1 MITKIYKLFRAGLV
15 FCCAAAALTACS
27 PEKFD
32 GPNQAGIPSISGVDF
47 NMDID
52 QSVNQAT
59 FTANLPAQTYAIW
72 KINGNTYSTLN
83 PMNWSNS
90 KAGTYD
96 VELRLGNRNGF
107 SQGSI
112 SKQFTF
118 ENSQVDFTA
127 YYTRISRTWRIN
139 YAEQGHMGCGEPGTD
154 GSNWWSAAPGDK
166 ADWGVYDDRIT
177 FTAEGNYTY
186 DPGEGGTVYVNNG
199 SSLWPDYNTVTNPDG
214 SKADFMAPV
223 ETQSAGY
230 RFDVD
235 GDKIVL
241 ILDDETLFP
250 YISSDAQYA
259 NPVFTVTKL
268 TNSEMVLLY
277 EGEGI
282 TWRFMLTSKEDD
294 APKAFTGF
302 KANSE
307 FNMWKD
313 ITPVMSFYY
322 NPDPGWGNE
331 QTAAF
336 EALFEG
342 GDNNYNVTI
351 PQECFAEW
359 QAQVHFHTNL
369 VTSAANHYDFSC
381 ILSTDCDIDGVVV
394 KLTNED
400 DSEAIIDAHDVNLKA
415 GDDYVFWLSDIE
427 GKDLSPVKLV
437 FDFGHATGETHV
449 NIKNIVLKNHT
460 DDDGTVLPTDNPNG
474 PDNPE
479 QPSVNWVA
487 VDSPDNL
494 GAGFNTAGVMS
505 FWWADAGWSQVGD
518 PGFAYANGVYTIT
531 AVENGGSEWQGQCSI
546 TGVPLN
552 IEEGQA
558 YDVRVKIVASDD
570 LGRVTLKVN
579 KDPDVTNDPN
589 TLCYKGDFK
598 LEAGENYLEMIGVVA
613 KNGDELISF
622 DQGKLILDFGGAPAG
637 FEAKVSDIIIQKHKV
652 VVDDSDPKA
661 VDWSAYESADNVG
674 FGFNT
679 AGRMNFWW
687 ADANWNQVGD
697 PEFSYADGVYD
708 ITAVENGG
716 AEWQAQC
723 SITDVPLKIE
733 KGQMYDVSVDIETNM
748 ELSRVTVKVNKDPDI
763 QNDPNTLC
771 YKGDFILKDGKNV
784 LQFAGVVAKNGD
796 EEIEFD
802 QAKMIFDFGGAPAGF
817 EAKISRIIIQKHK
830 VK

>member
-1 MITKIYKLFRAGLV
+1 MRTNIFIKAKGLV
-15 FCCAAAALTACS
+15 KVLPFYLFTLLPLFTACS
-27 PEKFD
+27 PETFD
-32 GPNQAGIPSISGVDF
+32 GPNQNGIPSISGVDI

-59 FTANLPAQTYAIW
+59 FTANLPAQTYAVW
-72 KINGNTYSTLN
+72 TVNGTQYSTLN
-83 PMNWSNS
+83 PMTWANN

-112 SKQFTF
+112 TKQFTF
-118 ENSQVDFTA
+118 ENSQVDLTPYINRA
-127 YYTRISRTWRIN
+127 SRTWRIN

-177 FTAEGNYTY
+177 FTADGGYTY

-199 SSLWPDYNTVTNPDG
+199 TSLFPEYNTLVQPDG
-214 SKADFMAPV
+214 SKIDFMAPV
-223 ETQSAGY
+223 ETQNTSY
-230 RFDVD
+230 HFDVD

-241 ILDDETLFP
+241 KMPAQTLFP
-250 YISSDAQYA
+250 YLSSDAQFA

-268 TNSEMVLLY
+268 TNSEMILLY

-282 TWRFMLTSKEDD
+282 TWRFMFTSKEDD

-427 GKDLSPVKLV
+427 GKDLNPVKLV

-449 NIKNIVLKNHT
+449 NIKNIVLKDHA
-460 DDDGTVLPTDNPNG
+460 DDDGTVLPSDEPVPVNPDTPVMDWDYNSG
-474 PDNPE
+474 ANL
-479 QPSVNWVA
+479 WKA
-487 VDSPDNL
+487 VDEGSMFDSYFYYMADN
-494 GAGFNTAGVMS
+494 GWGGIAYEEATHNG
-505 FWWADAGWSQVGD
+505 DAYELTLPEGL
-518 PGFAYANGVYTIT
+518 
-531 AVENGGSEWQGQCSI
+531 GGSQWQGQFAINTKMAASQAKKYNFYCVVEADQDCP
-546 TGVPLN
+546 GVTIKLVETN
-552 IEEGQA
+552 VDGTDEGKRDQNFFFA
-558 YDVRVKIVASDD
+558 DRHDVKADEPFIYKAE
-570 LGRVTLKVN
+570 GVTL
-579 KDPDVTNDPN
+579 T
-589 TLCYKGDFK
+589 
-598 LEAGENYLEMIGVVA
+598 
-613 KNGDELISF
+613 
-622 DQGKLILDFGGAPAG
+622 Q
-637 FEAKVSDIIIQKHKV
+637 
-652 VVDDSDPKA
+652 
-661 VDWSAYESADNVG
+661 
-674 FGFNT
+674 
-679 AGRMNFWW
+679 
-687 ADANWNQVGD
+687 ADAH
-697 PEFSYADGVYD
+697 A
-708 ITAVENGG
+708 
-716 AEWQAQC
+716 
-723 SITDVPLKIE
+723 
-733 KGQMYDVSVDIETNM
+733 
-748 ELSRVTVKVNKDPDI
+748 LS
-763 QNDPNTLC
+763 LW
-771 YKGDFILKDGKNV
+771 
-784 LQFAGVVAKNGD
+784 
-796 EEIEFD
+796 
-802 QAKMIFDFGGAPAGF
+802 FDFGGSPSGAHVKISKIYFEEATAMSYDDANNLWKAVDDGDKFISYFYYMADNGWGGIAYEEAKHSGNTYELVLPEGLGGSQWQGQFAINTALATAQNDAYNFSCTILTDQDCNGVTIKLTETDDADGTKHDTNFYFADRHDIKADKPFVYQMKGVTLPLNDAHALSLFFDFGGSPAGTNVVIKDIIF
-817 EAKISRIIIQKHK
+817 EKAD
-830 VK
+830 